1 MIKTIK
7 QLIHDCLTGI
17 DGITYDPSRIYGALA
32 VFTFLGLAI
41 SAVLFKNQNFDPQAF
56 GLGFGGLLVGFGL
69 GVSTKSKTEPP
80 A

>member
-1 MIKTIK
+1 MNTLK

-17 DGITYDPSRIYGALA
+17 DNKTYDPSRVYGAMA

-41 SAVLFKNQNFDPQAF
+41 SAVAFKNQNFDAQAF

-69 GVSTKSKTEPP
+69 GVSTKAKTEPLS
-80 A
+80 